1 MKFSSALL
9 AVVISTM
16 VSPTEAVKIQ
26 EEAANPLEATSAVFE
41 IADYNDNDLLYKQE
55 FKTAMEKLLESD
67 EVPGDEKFLNKVY
80 KEADKADGKDG
91 IVTFDS
97 LLASFTEALGVE
109 GEEAC
114 EAAEAEEVEEAEE
127 AEVAEEEEK
136 GAEEA
141 DDGPR
146 CFIDPIF
153 TEE

>member
-1 MKFSSALL
+1 
-9 AVVISTM
+9 
-16 VSPTEAVKIQ
+16 
-26 EEAANPLEATSAVFE
+26 
-41 IADYNDNDLLYKQE
+41 
-55 FKTAMEKLLESD
+55 MEKLLESD
-67 EVPGDEKFLNKVY
+67 KVPGDEKFLKKVY

-109 GEEAC
+109 GEEAG
-114 EAAEAEEVEEAEE
+114 EAAEAEEVEEVEE
-127 AEVAEEEEK
+127 AEVPVVPEEEEK